1 MQCDAVVASSG
12 GGVCHD
18 PPDTQAVRDL
28 PRQPAASAR
37 GQAAHTGQQ
46 TKVQAPKQAAVGGAA
61 VTTVSAVSAV
71 SAVTAVTAITA
82 VTEGE
87 GAAVSNLGEACSRP
101 LGTWGQTSQG

>member
-1 MQCDAVVASSG
+1 MPCPTSFDRVCCPR
-12 GGVCHD
+12 CHD

-61 VTTVSAVSAV
+61 VTTVSVVS
-71 SAVTAVTAITA
+71 A